1 MATKSAEQRLE
12 AAQKAL
18 AKAEA
23 AMKRAAA
30 ELAEKDRRADTRRKV
45 IIGGAI
51 LARAAKDAGAAK
63 SLRNLLD
70 GLPAKDKAAFQG
82 WTPPAPSPAPVAQ
95 TIIIS

>member
-30 ELAEKDRRADTRRKV
+30 DLAEKDRRADTRRKV
-45 IIGGAI
+45 IIGGALI
-51 LARAAKDAGAAK
+51 ARAAKDATAAK
-63 SLRNLLD
+63 ALRVLLTA
-70 GLPAKDKAAFQG
+70 LPAKDKAAFQG
-82 WTPPAPSPAPVAQ
+82 WTPPAPPPAPEAQ
-95 TIIIS
+95 TVVIG